1 MQLVLLSALLLMSP
15 VSSEAEDGWI
25 SLFNGSNLSNWRANV
40 EPESFRVEQG
50 VLKANC
56 TSESVRSH
64 LFFVG
69 ERGDDFIRFKN
80 FELRAIVRGEPNSN
94 SGIFFHT
101 DFSTRDQKLHLANG
115 YEVQLNSAERE
126 KRKTGSLYAIADV
139 TEAPTDDTQWFEVHL
154 VVQEKRIVVKI
165 NGKKVIDYTEPE
177 NPERPTNRKG
187 RLLNPA
193 GGAIALQAHDP
204 DSVWYFK
211 EIQLKR
217 LPD

>member
-1 MQLVLLSALLLMSP
+1 MRLLLLGLFLVTSP
-15 VSSEAEDGWI
+15 LPLMAEDGWVP
-25 SLFNGSNLSNWRANV
+25 LFNGTDLSGWSANV
-40 EPESFRVEQG
+40 DPGSFSVEQG
-50 VLKANC
+50 VLKAHC

-69 ERGDDFIRFKN
+69 DGEDDFIRFKN
-80 FELRAIVRGEPNSN
+80 FELKAVVRGKPNSN

-101 DFSTRDQKLHLANG
+101 DLSTRDQKLHLANG

-126 KRKTGSLYAIADV
+126 KRKTGSLYAIVDV
-139 TEAPTDDTQWFEVHL
+139 TQPATDDTVWFEVHI
-154 VVQEKRIVVKI
+154 VVRDKRIVVNI
-165 NGKKVIDYTEPE
+165 NGQKVIDYTEPE
-177 NPERPTNRKG
+177 NPERPPNRAG
-187 RLLNPA
+187 RLLNPN

-211 EIQLKR
+211 EIQIKR

>member
-1 MQLVLLSALLLMSP
+1 MQLVLLSVFLLISP

-25 SLFNGSNLSNWRANV
+25 PLFNGHDLSNWRANV
-40 EPESFRVEQG
+40 EPESFSVEEG
-50 VLKANC
+50 VLKAHC

-69 ERGDDFIRFKN
+69 DQDNDFIRFKN
-80 FELRAIVRGEPNSN
+80 FELKAIVRGEPNSN
-94 SGIFFHT
+94 SGLFFHT
-101 DFSTRDQKLHLANG
+101 DFSTRDRKLHLANG

-126 KRKTGSLYAIADV
+126 KRKTGSLYAVVDV
-139 TEAPTDDTQWFEVHL
+139 TQAPTDDTQWFEVH
-154 VVQEKRIVVKI
+154 VIVQDKRIVVTI
-165 NGKKVIDYTEPE
+165 DSKKVIDYTEPE
-177 NPERPTNRKG
+177 KPERPPNRKG
-187 RLLNPA
+187 RLLNPD

-211 EIQLKR
+211 EIQIKR

>member
-1 MQLVLLSALLLMSP
+1 M
-15 VSSEAEDGWI
+15 AEDGWVP
-25 SLFNGSNLSNWRANV
+25 LFNGTDLSGWSANV
-40 EPESFRVEQG
+40 DPGSFSVEQG
-50 VLKANC
+50 VLKAHC

-69 ERGDDFIRFKN
+69 DGENDFIRFKN
-80 FELRAIVRGEPNSN
+80 FELKAVVRGEPNSN

-101 DFSTRDQKLHLANG
+101 DLSTRDQKLHLANG

-126 KRKTGSLYAIADV
+126 KRKTGSLYAIVDV
-139 TEAPTDDTQWFEVHL
+139 TQPATDDTVWFEVHI
-154 VVQEKRIVVKI
+154 VVRDKRIVVNI
-165 NGKKVIDYTEPE
+165 NGHKVIDYTEPE
-177 NPERPTNRKG
+177 NPERPPNRAG
-187 RLLNPA
+187 RLLNPN

-211 EIQLKR
+211 EIQIKR